1 MLENLG
7 FRLVRARGR
16 DESLFFVQVSAE
28 QALLEQVRTL
38 DSIRFLEILELIRS
52 LFDFFGMIRHI
63 CEQYAEHLRMP
74 IPLAMDKAAKRRAMA
89 GDNVVSGFVRQQRSF
104 KMVCLVTC
112 RRSFSG

>member
-1 MLENLG
+1 
-7 FRLVRARGR
+7 
-16 DESLFFVQVSAE
+16 
-28 QALLEQVRTL
+28 
-38 DSIRFLEILELIRS
+38 
-52 LFDFFGMIRHI
+52 MIHHT

-112 RRSFSG
+112 RRAFQRKISYDRFVNKMGMSDTTAVR